1 MAGDVYVSVLPDW
14 QGDLL
19 MVDAT
24 YGTGIF
30 ASLVMWLAGTQTV
43 TGPKTF
49 DDITTNVD
57 YKYASSSPP
66 KLQQCGWVIPN
77 PAGGFWLLGLNQ
89 AVANSNVA
97 SNKIFYQLGMPS
109 GSTLTTLRI
118 RVIPDVLGRP
128 GLPATMP
135 TFKVYKADFNGTTT
149 LLATQIDPSASVA
162 AYETP
167 HTVTMTIPDEVV
179 DNSSFTYWLDLENES
194 GVNSAINTIYKTPE
208 TRCAITKVDR
218 MAS

>member
-1 MAGDVYVSVLPDW
+1 MVFVLTRF
-14 QGDLL
+14 G
-19 MVDAT
+19 A
-24 YGTGIF
+24 GIF

-49 DDITTNVD
+49 DDITASGD

-66 KLQQCGWVIPN
+66 KMQQGCWVIPD
-77 PAGGFWLLGLNQ
+77 PAAGLWLLGLNQ
-89 AVANSNVA
+89 AVANSNII
-97 SNKIFYQLGMPS
+97 SNKVFYQFGMPN
-109 GSTLTTLRI
+109 GSTLTSVRV
-118 RVIPDVLGRP
+118 RVIPQVLGRP